1 MTPLTHQHEPSISGA
16 RALTIVLLI
25 LTAEFIGA
33 LFALGGMHG

>member
-1 MTPLTHQHEPSISGA
+1 MTTDDKMSGPK
-16 RALTIVLLI
+16 ALTIVFLI

>member
-1 MTPLTHQHEPSISGA
+1 MTTDDKLSGPK
-16 RALTIVLLI
+16 ALTIVLLI